1 MVAYTISTNDL
12 QIKDSYLVSKHD
24 FETELLWVKNDEEGN
39 ADSLVWNRSIASMRR
54 EWATH
59 NAFYCLGILRSHT
72 KDVDLNYPQKWYEK
86 IGYCVVGRLVMPF
99 IG

>member
-24 FETELLWVKNDEEGN
+24 FETELLWVKNDKEEN

-59 NAFYCLGILRSHT
+59 NACYCLGLFRSHT

-86 IGYCVVGRLVMPF
+86 IIYSIVGRLVMPF
-99 IG
+99 IR